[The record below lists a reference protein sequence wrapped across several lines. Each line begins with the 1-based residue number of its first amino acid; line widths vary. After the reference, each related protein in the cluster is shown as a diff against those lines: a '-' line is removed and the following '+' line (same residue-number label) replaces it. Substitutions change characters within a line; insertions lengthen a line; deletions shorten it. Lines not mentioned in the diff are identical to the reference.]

1 MELEN
6 FMANTLLLKARQ
18 GFTKKTGRSKKWREL
33 LKLPPV
39 SMCSDLRHSIEKDF
53 SSLCDQQPIGRL
65 LFRQFCNTKPD
76 LKRCIEFLDAAAEYE
91 VTIEEEQREFGLSI
105 YSRFFKENSEVS
117 LPQIPPDLVK
127 ECKCNLKQSSP
138 SQNVFQDCAGVIY
151 KYLSEKPFEEYQEST
166 YYNRFLQWKW
176 LERRPVTKNTFRQYR
191 VLGKGGFGEVCACQ
205 VRATGKMYACKKLEK
220 KRIKKRKGEAM
231 ALNEK
236 RILEKLHSRFVVS
249 LAYTYETKDALCL
262 VLTIMNGG
270 DLKYHIYNL
279 GNPGFE
285 EQRAVFY
292 AAELC
297 CGLEDLQRERIV
309 YRDLKPE
316 NILLDDHGHIRISDL
331 GLALE
336 IPEGEM
342 VRGRVGTVG
351 YMAPEIISHE
361 KYTFS
366 PDWWG
371 LGCLIYEMIAGH
383 SPFRK
388 YKEKVNREEM
398 ERRVKTETEEYSER
412 FSENAKSIC
421 SMLLTKDPSKR
432 LGCQSD
438 GASAVKQ
445 HPIFKD
451 INFSRLEANMLDPP
465 FCPDMIESGCFKDL
479 NEYEDKGLSPLE
491 KHKICSCILRPKRN
505 FFHRLFRRAVKKIF
519 CKSKLWWLGL
529 LLRLECLHSRRAQ
542 VLRIK
547 GVHTCT
553 ETPLP
558 LCIICVKRKI
568 FPQEN
573 STFGGGVGSRQSFY
587 V

>member
-138 SQNVFQDCAGVIY
+138 SQNVFQDCAG
-151 KYLSEKPFEEYQEST
+151 
-166 YYNRFLQWKW
+166 
-176 LERRPVTKNTFRQYR
+176 
-191 VLGKGGFGEVCACQ
+191 
-205 VRATGKMYACKKLEK
+205 
-220 KRIKKRKGEAM
+220 
-231 ALNEK
+231 
-236 RILEKLHSRFVVS
+236 
-249 LAYTYETKDALCL
+249 
-262 VLTIMNGG
+262 
-270 DLKYHIYNL
+270 
-279 GNPGFE
+279 
-285 EQRAVFY
+285 
-292 AAELC
+292 
-297 CGLEDLQRERIV
+297 
-309 YRDLKPE
+309 DLKPE

-351 YMAPEIISHE
+351 YMACVSGFFIKNRVSIAPEIISHE

-465 FCPDMIESGCFKDL
+465 FCPDPEAIYCKDILDIGQFSVVKGVNLDTNDEIFYTQFATGCVTIPWQNEMIESGCFKDL

-505 FFHRLFRRAVKKIF
+505 FFHRLFRRAA
-519 CKSKLWWLGL
+519 
-529 LLRLECLHSRRAQ
+529 CLNIAHSEEREP
-542 VLRIK
+542 
-547 GVHTCT
+547 T
-553 ETPLP
+553 EH
-558 LCIICVKRKI
+558 
-568 FPQEN
+568 
-573 STFGGGVGSRQSFY
+573 
-587 V
+587 

>member
-505 FFHRLFRRAVKKIF
+505 FFHRLFRRAA
-519 CKSKLWWLGL
+519 
-529 LLRLECLHSRRAQ
+529 CLNIAHSEEREP
-542 VLRIK
+542 
-547 GVHTCT
+547 T
-553 ETPLP
+553 EH
-558 LCIICVKRKI
+558 
-568 FPQEN
+568 
-573 STFGGGVGSRQSFY
+573 
-587 V
+587 

>member
-6 FMANTLLLKARQ
+6 FVANNLLLKARQ
-18 GFTKKTGRSKKWREL
+18 GFSKKTGRSKKWKEL

-39 SMCSDLRHSIEKDF
+39 SMCAELRSSIEKDF
-53 SSLCDQQPIGRL
+53 SSLCDKQPIGRL
-65 LFRQFCNTKPD
+65 LFRQFCDTKPD
-76 LKRCIEFLDAAAEYE
+76 LKRCIEFLDAVIEYE

-105 YSRFFKENSEVS
+105 INRFFKEKSEVL
-117 LPQIPPDLVK
+117 LPQIPPAIVK
-127 ECKCNLKQSSP
+127 ECKWNLKQNSP
-138 SQNVFQDCAGVIY
+138 SQNVFKECAGIVY
-151 KYLSEKPFEEYQEST
+151 KYLSETPFKEYQEST

-176 LERRPVTKNTFRQYR
+176 LERRPVTKSTFRQYR

-220 KRIKKRKGEAM
+220 KRIKKRRGETM

-236 RILEKLHSRFVVS
+236 RFLEKLHSRFVVS

-262 VLTIMNGG
+262 VLTMMNGG

-285 EQRAVFY
+285 EPRAVFY

-309 YRDLKPE
+309 NRDLKPE

-331 GLALE
+331 GLAME
-336 IPEGEM
+336 VPEGHM

-351 YMAPEIISHE
+351 YMAPEIINHE

-388 YKEKVNREEM
+388 YKEKVSREEL
-398 ERRVKTETEEYSER
+398 ERRVTNETVEYSER
-412 FSENAKSIC
+412 FSEDAKSIC
-421 SMLLTKDPSKR
+421 SMPQAIY
-432 LGCQSD
+432 C
-438 GASAVKQ
+438 
-445 HPIFKD
+445 KD
-451 INFSRLEANMLDPP
+451 ILDIGQFSVVKGVSLDTNDEAFYTQFATGCVTIPWQNE
-465 FCPDMIESGCFKDL
+465 MIESGCFKDI
-479 NEYEDKGLSPLE
+479 NENEDADLLSPE
-491 KHKICSCILRPKRN
+491 KHKICPSILRSRRN
-505 FFHRLFRRAVKKIF
+505 FFHRLFRRA
-519 CKSKLWWLGL
+519 G
-529 LLRLECLHSRRAQ
+529 CLNIAPSEEREP
-542 VLRIK
+542 
-547 GVHTCT
+547 T
-553 ETPLP
+553 EH
-558 LCIICVKRKI
+558 
-568 FPQEN
+568 
-573 STFGGGVGSRQSFY
+573 
-587 V
+587 